1 MINIKKIC
9 LITPNLLPVPNI
21 SGGAIET
28 LVTNILK
35 EQTVQNEIDI
45 TIVSIYNKTACKESK
60 KYKNTKFI
68 YIKKDLKYII
78 YGFTYHIINKL
89 LKKSLN
95 TYNHLVLN
103 KIKKEQ
109 FDYIIAEGGHYES
122 YKEYLKYF
130 SKEQL
135 VLHLHHTATSNKI
148 IDNTFSKVIGVS
160 NYVLEK
166 FKNTSSIKKYYL
178 LKNCIDIDTFDKELP
193 NKELY
198 ELKEKY
204 DFKKDDFILMYCGR
218 LIKEK
223 GVLELIKSV
232 NNLEEK
238 NIKLLIIGSINFANE
253 GEDEYTK
260 EIKKIAEKNKNII
273 FTGYIDSKDL
283 YKYYKLSNVI
293 VIPSIWEEAAGL
305 VCIEAMICQK
315 PIITTGRGG
324 IKEYVNEDAIIVNY
338 DKNYLIKELTNA
350 ILKLYN
356 NQDEL
361 QTIGKKAYKEALQ
374 YSTKNYYKNLV
385 NIIEVKFNE

>member
-1 MINIKKIC
+1 MFNIKKIC
-9 LITPNLLPVPNI
+9 LITPNLLPVPNVL
-21 SGGAIET
+21 GGAIET

-35 EQTVQNEIDI
+35 EQTLKNEIDI
-45 TIVSIYNKTACKESK
+45 TIVSIYNKLAYQESK

-68 YIKKDLKYII
+68 YIKKNLKYCI
-78 YGFTYHIINKL
+78 YGVTYRIINKL
-89 LKKSLN
+89 FKKNMN

-103 KIKKEQ
+103 QIKREK

-122 YKEYLKYF
+122 YQEYLKYF
-130 SKEQL
+130 SKEKL

-148 IDNTFSKVIGVS
+148 IDTTFSKVIGVS

-166 FKNTSSIKKYYL
+166 FRKTSSIKKYYL
-178 LKNCIDIDTFDKELP
+178 LKNCIDIDKYDKKLSDKELSKLRERYNL
-193 NKELY
+193 NKN
-198 ELKEKY
+198 
-204 DFKKDDFILMYCGR
+204 DFVLMYCGR

-232 NNLEEK
+232 NNIKEK
-238 NIKLLIIGSINFANE
+238 NIKLLVIGSINFASG

-260 EIKKIAEKNKNII
+260 EIKKIANRNKNVI
-273 FTGYIDSKDL
+273 FTGYIDGKEL
-283 YKYYKLSNVI
+283 YKYYKLSNTV
-293 VIPSIWEEAAGL
+293 VIPSVWEEAAGL

-324 IKEYVNEDAIIVNY
+324 IKEYVNEDAILVNY
-338 DKNYLIKELTNA
+338 HENYLVKELTDA

-356 NQDEL
+356 NQEKL
-361 QTIGKKAYKEALQ
+361 QDIGKKSCKEALQ

>member
-1 MINIKKIC
+1 MFNIKKIC
-9 LITPNLLPVPNI
+9 LITPNLLPVPNVL
-21 SGGAIET
+21 GGAIET

-35 EQTVQNEIDI
+35 EQTVENEIDI
-45 TIVSIYNKTACKESK
+45 TIVSIYNKLAYQESK

-68 YIKKDLKYII
+68 YIKKDFKYIV
-78 YGFTYHIINKL
+78 YGLFYRIVNKL
-89 LKKSLN
+89 FKKNLN

-122 YKEYLKYF
+122 YQEYLKYF

-135 VLHLHHTATSNKI
+135 VLHLHHAATSNKI
-148 IDNTFSKVIGVS
+148 IDNTFHKVIGVS

-166 FKNTSSIKKYYL
+166 FRNSSSIKKYYL
-178 LKNCIDIDTFDKELP
+178 LKNCIDINSFDKRLS
-193 NKELY
+193 NKESH
-198 ELKEKY
+198 ELREKY
-204 DFKKDDFILMYCGR
+204 NLNKDDFVLMYCGR

-232 NNLEEK
+232 NKKKKK
-238 NIKLLIIGSINFANE
+238 NIKLLVIGSINFACG

-273 FTGYIDSKDL
+273 FTGYIDGKDL
-283 YKYYKLSNVI
+283 YKYYKLSNAI
-293 VIPSIWEEAAGL
+293 IIPSIWEEAAGL
-305 VCIEAMICQK
+305 VCIEAMICKKQ
-315 PIITTGRGG
+315 IITTGRGG
-324 IKEYVNEDAIIVNY
+324 IKEYVSEDAILVNY
-338 DKNYLIKELTNA
+338 HKNYLVKELTDA
-350 ILKLYN
+350 ILKLYH
-356 NQDEL
+356 NQDKL
-361 QTIGKKAYKEALQ
+361 HSIGQKSYKEALQ